1 MVGAGITNSGVYLE
15 CTPGPLAEVLE
26 IGRQA
31 YTLHCHKCLRP
42 LESEALWPS
51 VNIWKKEAEKAEL
64 TGLLT
69 SFSLC
74 VVLYVFCVLATRG
87 WSPCGSRASV

>member
-1 MVGAGITNSGVYLE
+1 MVGAGIANSGVYLE
-15 CTPGPLAEVLE
+15 STPGPLAEVLE
-26 IGRQA
+26 IGKQA
-31 YTLHCHKCLRP
+31 CSLHYHRCLRP

-51 VNIWKKEAEKAEL
+51 VNTWKKEAERAKL

-74 VVLYVFCVLATRG
+74 VVVSVFCVLATR
-87 WSPCGSRASV
+87 